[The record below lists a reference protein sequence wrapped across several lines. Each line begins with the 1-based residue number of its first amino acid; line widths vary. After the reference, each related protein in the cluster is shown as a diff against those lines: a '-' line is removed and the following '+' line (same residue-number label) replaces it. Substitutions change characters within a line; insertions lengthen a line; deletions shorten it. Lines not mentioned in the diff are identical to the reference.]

1 VPSLT
6 GSGNGAPPAQ
16 AAGLPV
22 AFLPEPGRDFDAPGR
37 QRLVFPGGDQRA
49 PHFGNREGPQDRAG
63 VGLQGAGSRLMRRQR
78 SPGAREHRPSRWLQP
93 HTSPGLGSCSNLAG
107 VGAYYRRRRE
117 APQDNEMVSGPIVP
131 AAFVAGA
138 QILATTDRL
147 ICAP

>member
-78 SPGAREHRPSRWLQP
+78 SPGHASIGLRVGS
-93 HTSPGLGSCSNLAG
+93 SPTLPRGWGLVQTWPGSALTIG
-107 VGAYYRRRRE
+107 GAEKRRRTTK
-117 APQDNEMVSGPIVP
+117 MVSGPIVP

-138 QILATTDRL
+138 QILASTGRL